1 MGINHRCKMS
11 KNFNDSRIPLGGVS
25 LKDGIGGQALVG
37 ALNLQ
42 ARIRPNPT
50 AGQATNAKGD
60 TEPNYYL
67 DLVGPAVIQCCGLW
81 EKQGNSGTYLIGR
94 WGFMKVLAL
103 PNRDAGKVDGFGAV
117 QPDYELFG
125 LPVEK
130 KQAAK
135 PKPAMS
141 GAPRLPKLPT
151 ADTGRPAFASG
162 TSDALG
168 DRMPDA
174 GALSRAKA
182 AARDS
187 QTIHADILARTSDKT
202 KRPIPP
208 HKGAPS
214 PITNPDGLAPL
225 LSEPSVQGAV
235 Q

>member
-1 MGINHRCKMS
+1 MS
-11 KNFNDSRIPLGGVS
+11 KNYNDSRIPLGGVS

-50 AGQATNAKGD
+50 GGQATNAKGD

-103 PNRDAGKVDGFGAV
+103 PNRDAGKVDGFGGV

-135 PKPAMS
+135 PKANMTV
-141 GAPRLPKLPT
+141 APRLPKLPT

-168 DRMPDA
+168 ERMPEA
-174 GALSRAKA
+174 GALARAKA
-182 AARDS
+182 AAQDCAN
-187 QTIHADILARTSDKT
+187 IHADILARTADKG

-208 HKGAPS
+208 HTGKPK
-214 PITNPDGLAPL
+214 PIANPDGLAPL
-225 LSEPSVQGAV
+225 LNEQPAQGAA
-235 Q
+235 